1 MFGLFFFMFA
11 LLFVI
16 FRCWFMLLFVVALC
30 YFSLVYVA
38 FCCFSL
44 LIITYR
50 YLFYCFLL
58 LIFIAFNCF
67 SLLQVYEYFIRIIST
82 PAFSSILPFLI
93 SFSIFTQSL
102 SAFISTF
109 LENPPLSCLK
119 IFPTING

>member
-38 FCCFSL
+38 FL
-44 LIITYR
+44 LLFVTYH

>member
-1 MFGLFFFMFA
+1 MFGLFFFMFICITVCYFS
-11 LLFVI
+11 LLLYVT
-16 FRCWFMLLFVVALC
+16 FRWFMLLF
-30 YFSLVYVA
+30 VA